1 MSAHRPVAIDQLG
14 RFDAIID
21 ARSPAEFAEDHLP
34 GAINCPVLD
43 DEERRIV
50 GTLYA
55 TQGAF
60 VARRIGGAMV
70 AANLSRHLRARFSG
84 MPERWRP
91 LVYCWRGGLRS
102 GSMVNWMRLVG
113 WDAQQL
119 AGGYKTFRR
128 HVITRLDALAPTLEL
143 RVVCGPTGSAKSRL
157 LRLLAEAGAQVLDL
171 EALAVHKG
179 SVLGQVPGQG
189 QPTQKAFET
198 RLWQALEP
206 LDPARPVFVEA
217 ESRRI
222 GRVQLPTSVLD
233 RMRAGRCVELLAP
246 VSARLDYLLQD
257 YAYLGDDRAALVRQL
272 ALLRGL
278 HANAT
283 IDQWQAW
290 AREGALAPLFEALM
304 VEHYDPAYARSQ
316 RGDFLR
322 LAEAEQHAL
331 TSLDDPTLRALAQQL
346 AGAG

>member
-1 MSAHRPVAIDQLG
+1 MSAHRPVGVDQLD

-70 AANLSRHLRARFSG
+70 AANLSRHLRTQFSG

-91 LVYCWRGGLRS
+91 LVYCWRGGMRS
-102 GSMVNWMRLVG
+102 GSMTTWMRMVG

-119 AGGYKTFRR
+119 AGGYKSFRR
-128 HVITRLDALAPTLEL
+128 HVIARLDALAPTLDL

-157 LRLLAEAGAQVLDL
+157 LRLLADEGAQVLDL

-206 LDPARPVFVEA
+206 LDAARPVFVEA

-222 GRVQLPTSVLD
+222 GRVQLPTVLLE
-233 RMRAGRCVELLAP
+233 RMRQSRCIELQAP
-246 VSARLDYLLQD
+246 VAARLAYLLQD

-272 ALLRGL
+272 GLLRGL
-278 HANAT
+278 HANTT

-290 AREGALAPLFEALM
+290 AQAGELAPLFEALM
-304 VEHYDPAYARSQ
+304 VQHYDPAYARSQ

-322 LAEAEQHAL
+322 LAEAEQHPLA
-331 TSLDDPTLRALAQQL
+331 SLDDAALRVLAKQL
-346 AGAG
+346 SAR

>member
-1 MSAHRPVAIDQLG
+1 VCSSDL
-14 RFDAIID
+14 
-21 ARSPAEFAEDHLP
+21 
-34 GAINCPVLD
+34 
-43 DEERRIV
+43 
-50 GTLYA
+50 TLYA

-70 AANLSRHLRARFSG
+70 AANLSHHLRTHFSG

-91 LVYCWRGGLRS
+91 LVYCWRGGMRS
-102 GSMVNWMRLVG
+102 GSMVTWMRLVG

-128 HVITRLDALAPTLEL
+128 HVIARLDAVAPTLAL

-157 LRLLAEAGAQVLDL
+157 LRLLADEGAQVLDL

-179 SVLGQVPGQG
+179 SVLGQVPGAA

-198 RLWQALEP
+198 RLWQAVEA
-206 LDPARPVFVEA
+206 LDTTRPVFVEA

-222 GRVQLPTSVLD
+222 GRVQLPTPLLE
-233 RMRAGRCVELLAP
+233 RMRHSPCVELLAP
-246 VSARLDYLLQD
+246 VPARLAYLLQD
-257 YAYLGDDRAALVRQL
+257 YAYLGEEPATLVRQL
-272 ALLRGL
+272 GLLRGL

-290 AREGALAPLFEALM
+290 AREGALAPLFESLM

-322 LAEAEQHAL
+322 LAEAEQHPLA
-331 TSLDDPTLRALAQQL
+331 SLDEDALRALARRL
-346 AGAG
+346 AAG